1 MRRLTKNGA
10 RSTGMNGRVEIAVA
24 MLIWGSVG
32 IFARFSGLSGTG
44 VAFARVSLGAL
55 LLLAVVGLF
64 DRESLDEI
72 PGLIRERWKP
82 LLGLGAAL
90 ALNWAFL
97 FTAFNYT
104 SIANAVLVYY
114 TAPILATII
123 SWRFLGERI
132 SGKRWTLI
140 GLAFL
145 GLALIISG
153 QKLSLNDRDFLGILL
168 AFIAALFYA
177 LIPNFGRFLKE
188 MDGKV
193 LTLLQLGIASLVLL
207 PFVAV
212 QKTGEPVWW
221 AILVLVV
228 VHTVL
233 ALFLYMD
240 GLKTVEVNEA
250 ALLSYLDP
258 LSAIVYAFLV
268 FGEVPGVT
276 TAIGGA
282 LILLASALDVLR
294 R

>member
-1 MRRLTKNGA
+1 MRGRLK
-10 RSTGMNGRVEIAVA
+10 IAVS

-32 IFARFSGLSGTG
+32 IFGRFSGLSGIG
-44 VAFARVSLGAL
+44 VAFVRVLLGFSILTAVTAL
-55 LLLAVVGLF
+55 VDRDVLTSISQLF
-64 DRESLDEI
+64 R
-72 PGLIRERWKP
+72 RRWKP
-82 LLGLGAAL
+82 ILGLGVAL

-104 SIANAVLVYY
+104 TIANAILVYY
-114 TAPILATII
+114 TAPLLATLI
-123 SWRFLGERI
+123 SWHFLGEMI
-132 SGKRWTLI
+132 SGRRWGLI

-153 QKLSLNDRDFLGILL
+153 QKPSLGDRDFVGILL
-168 AFIAALFYA
+168 ALIAAFFYA
-177 LIPNFGRFLKE
+177 LIPNFGRFLRE
-188 MDGKV
+188 VDGKV
-193 LTLLQLGIASLVLL
+193 LTLLQLGVASLVLAPL
-207 PFVAV
+207 VAIRGA
-212 QKTGEPVWW
+212 GEPVWW

-258 LSAIVYAFLV
+258 MSAVVYAFVV
-268 FGEVPGVT
+268 FGEVPGATTVT
-276 TAIGGA
+276 GGA
-282 LILLASALDVLR
+282 LIIIASALDVLR

>member
-1 MRRLTKNGA
+1 
-10 RSTGMNGRVEIAVA
+10 MNGRVKIATA

-32 IFARFSGLSGTG
+32 IFARFSGLSGLG

-55 LLLAVVGLF
+55 LLVAIIGLLEKEKLRALT
-64 DRESLDEI
+64 DLLREK
-72 PGLIRERWKP
+72 WKP

-114 TAPILATII
+114 TAPILATLI

-132 SGKRWTLI
+132 SGWRWGLI

-153 QKLSLNDRDFLGILL
+153 QKLSLGDRDFVGILL
-168 AFIAALFYA
+168 ALIAALFYA
-177 LIPNFGRFLKE
+177 LIPNFGRFLRDV
-188 MDGKV
+188 DGKV
-193 LTLLQLGIASLVLL
+193 LTLLQLAIASLVLL
-207 PFVAV
+207 PLVTV
-212 QKTGEPVWW
+212 HGTGEPVWW
-221 AILVLVV
+221 AVLVLVV

-258 LSAIVYAFLV
+258 MSAVVYAFLV

-294 R
+294 SEARGS

>member
-1 MRRLTKNGA
+1 V
-10 RSTGMNGRVEIAVA
+10 NGRAKIVVS

-32 IFARFSGLSGTG
+32 VFGRFSGLSGTG
-44 VAFARVSLGAL
+44 VAFARVSLGSIL
-55 LLLAVVGLF
+55 LLTIIGLLE
-64 DRESLDEI
+64 RENLTVL
-72 PGLIRERWKP
+72 PGLLRRRWKP
-82 LLGLGAAL
+82 LLGLSIAL

-104 SIANAVLVYY
+104 TIANAVLVYY
-114 TAPILATII
+114 TAPILATLI
-123 SWRFLGERI
+123 SWRFLEERI
-132 SGKRWTLI
+132 SVKRGALI

-153 QKLSLNDRDFLGILL
+153 QKLSLGDRDFVGILL
-168 AFIAALFYA
+168 ALIAAFFYA
-177 LIPNFGRFLKE
+177 LIPNFGRFLRDV
-188 MDGKV
+188 DGKL

-207 PFVAV
+207 PFVV
-212 QKTGEPVWW
+212 IQETGEPVWW
-221 AILVLVV
+221 AVLVLVV

-258 LSAIVYAFLV
+258 MSAVVYAFLV
-268 FGEVPGVT
+268 FGEVPGVRT
-276 TAIGGA
+276 LVGGA
-282 LILLASALDVLR
+282 LILLVSALDVLR